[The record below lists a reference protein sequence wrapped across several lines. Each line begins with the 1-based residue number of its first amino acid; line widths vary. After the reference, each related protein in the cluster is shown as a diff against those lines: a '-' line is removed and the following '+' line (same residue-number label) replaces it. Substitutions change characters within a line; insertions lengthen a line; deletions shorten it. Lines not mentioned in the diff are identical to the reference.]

1 MSEETKKIMKVI
13 EDNLSLAYHNDSDGS
28 VVFQLQLGGKSIGK
42 ALRLDMNWP
51 RRYGEGSPDISVTI
65 A

>member
-1 MSEETKKIMKVI
+1 MSVETKEIMKVI

-42 ALRLDMNWP
+42 ALRLDVDRP
-51 RRYGEGSPDISVTI
+51 RRHGEGSHAVMAVS
-65 A
+65 